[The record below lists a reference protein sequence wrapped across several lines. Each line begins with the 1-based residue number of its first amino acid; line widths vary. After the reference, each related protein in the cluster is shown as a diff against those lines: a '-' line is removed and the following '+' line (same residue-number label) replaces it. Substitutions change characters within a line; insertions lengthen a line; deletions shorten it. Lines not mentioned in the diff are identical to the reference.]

1 MADDIVEHLAPIDIL
16 ENHVVM
22 VLMDD
27 HLAHPAYVRVIQ
39 KHRQSCFA
47 KGSDLLGCIS
57 RGLTCCRVVGCA
69 RPVCLR
75 RWVGVYS
82 RQNFHGQL

>member
-39 KHRQSCFA
+39 KH
-47 KGSDLLGCIS
+47 
-57 RGLTCCRVVGCA
+57 
-69 RPVCLR
+69 
-75 RWVGVYS
+75 
-82 RQNFHGQL
+82 

>member
-1 MADDIVEHLAPIDIL
+1 LNARLTSVDDVIKVAILKCAPYLSCKFSCDAFAKAPMADDIVEHLAPIDIL

-39 KHRQSCFA
+39 KHR
-47 KGSDLLGCIS
+47 
-57 RGLTCCRVVGCA
+57 
-69 RPVCLR
+69 
-75 RWVGVYS
+75 
-82 RQNFHGQL
+82 